1 MNLDLGVQLF
11 LSERRNVY
19 APSTW
24 NKYRTT
30 LEGFAVAFG
39 FHPPRVDE
47 ITRDH
52 IIEWRGRSDAK
63 PQSIN
68 KYTDRVRAFF
78 KYAVERGWCAK
89 NPCDGVYPL
98 AAEAPERTQYGSG
111 VLGQALNAAR
121 CPRDRAAIAVALE
134 LLLRGNEIT
143 ALRVGDVDLDN
154 RIVKV
159 RVSKKHG
166 PLTWDE
172 MAITRQLEH
181 ELREWLRVYAEVAG
195 ELRPDDYLFPRQ
207 WEVSHGS
214 HSQRR
219 VEPTA
224 RMGSPYR
231 IVKRALRAVG
241 VTDDRLGF
249 HTIRRSAAR
258 ILFDH
263 LSDER
268 GDSRA
273 LSHVSSLL
281 HHENR
286 RTTELYLGVEGDRRA
301 RNEAVRQGSASALV
315 LATAELDELDV
326 AVSSE
331 PVLTLVPAACG

>member
-1 MNLDLGVQLF
+1 MF
-11 LSERRNVY
+11 LSERRSVY

-24 NKYRTT
+24 SKYRTT
-30 LEGFAVAFG
+30 LEGFVAMFG
-39 FHPPRVDE
+39 THPPRVDE
-47 ITRDH
+47 VTRDH
-52 IIEWRGRSDAK
+52 VMEWRGRSGAK

-68 KYTDRVRAFF
+68 KYTDRLRSFF
-78 KYAVERGWCAK
+78 KYAIERGWCEK

-98 AAEAPERTQYGSG
+98 AEEAPERTQYGTH
-111 VLGQALNAAR
+111 VLGRALDAAR

-143 ALRVGDVDLDN
+143 ALRVGDVDLNN

-159 RVSKKHG
+159 KVSKKHG

-172 MAITRQLEH
+172 MAITRQLAD
-181 ELREWLRVYAEVAG
+181 ELREWLRSYREVAG

-207 WEVSHGS
+207 WEVPDGDQR
-214 HSQRR
+214 QRR

-268 GDSRA
+268 GDTRA

-301 RNEAVRQGSASALV
+301 RNEAVRQGNVSALV
-315 LATAELDELDV
+315 LATGEGANRDGSG
-326 AVSSE
+326 SSE
-331 PVLTLVPAACG
+331 PVLTLVPACG